1 MLKTHRGALMA
12 LGAATLL
19 AALVFLFVKTAGT
32 EFRHDAQSLN
42 LLREMRDLD
51 NHWDDD
57 SARMVND
64 FSNTGTQADFPA
76 MIGRL
81 LSEVDRSATHEAF
94 RREIAGV
101 RTSLE
106 DKTAA
111 FKAFRDAHRGSFG
124 AARVFEQDLASFERL
139 AAA

>member
-57 SARMVND
+57 SARMAND

-76 MIGRL
+76 MVMTSPAFASVMTCTGDTTLIPLENAHSPMAVGIGH
-81 LSEVDRSATHEAF
+81 STTPW
-94 RREIAGV
+94 G
-101 RTSLE
+101 
-106 DKTAA
+106 
-111 FKAFRDAHRGSFG
+111 
-124 AARVFEQDLASFERL
+124 
-139 AAA
+139 